1 MNTHYFNCDYPKAL
15 ATFNR
20 QALPAF
26 RPLLGLL
33 SLIFGSLFLVAVF
46 STVSNAAVQLYNPCG
61 EPDLSDQN
69 TVGVF
74 VWKDCS
80 NPNEN
85 NWKLRIIGDQ
95 TFDGTPFIGS
105 ISSFN
110 DPRNPATAKGVRL
123 EAHDSLDVDDI
134 NDIQFTFR
142 VWGEN
147 SDGIDLTS
155 LPNSSVCLDVE
166 GANDGQVYIG
176 AGLALTQGPFDLNS
190 GGQCTNQESIA
201 IAVCGEPEID
211 TDTQTG
217 PWLWR
222 DCSVPNGKWELRIAG
237 GGGAAQVSGSISSDG
252 PLSDIV
258 NVSIEN
264 GDLVDQI
271 SDNLIGFNLETV
283 NRSTDGMR
291 LNTTEGSTTC
301 IDFYGIDPSQLKL
314 GSSQSSAPNL
324 PLNMETLGVCRPEP
338 ADDALSFL
346 VIMTDDQRFD
356 TTWIMN
362 ELEERLLAKSVVFEN
377 AFSTSPL
384 CCPARASLLSGGFF
398 PYNTRITQV
407 VGDNGGERNF
417 RGEQDR
423 DTIATALQEI
433 GYKTAY
439 TGGKYLND
447 YRSPYVPPGW
457 DFFVNNNSG
466 PSSGKWFEYNVTI
479 GAGGATSGQGV
490 VEPVSQYVTNYHRDQ
505 LLGFLDGLDDDDAF
519 LAFYSVFAPHRTA
532 TPHPDDDV
540 PGIVVD
546 GVDLDTYEYRGRSYN
561 EVDLSDKPDWLA
573 NPNRFLS
580 AKNSGAPDDDEY
592 VRDQLRSLL
601 SVDRAIGQ
609 IVDKIESLDRMDRTV
624 IVFMSDNGYMWGEHG
639 VWNKGTAYDESVGI
653 PLSVYLPGVTP
664 RVESK
669 IVSAN
674 LDIGATIYDLAG
686 LNKPSEGKSLV
697 PLLEDPTAE
706 WRDRLQFQGWGHHEG
721 ANGSWSAVRTEQ
733 WKYIVNARGEAE
745 LYDLSFDE
753 HEENSLHDDPN
764 FQSQLT
770 ELAEQVESQRG
781 LGPIVFRTPD
791 ANLGRAYSFQI
802 EAWGGTQPY
811 TWEVVS
817 GELPPG
823 LSLDSATGLIS
834 GEPTSRGTYVFKL
847 LLTDSSDNPKFGGPQ
862 SYFAPGR
869 TGSTEDNVYTIVV
882 Q

>member
-1 MNTHYFNCDYPKAL
+1 MYQRYFVCDFSKEFFIDVSSRVL
-15 ATFNR
+15 R
-20 QALPAF
+20 VS
-26 RPLLGLL
+26 RPLLGLFAFCL
-33 SLIFGSLFLVAVF
+33 YFIFYSA
-46 STVSNAAVQLYNPCG
+46 SSSAAVRLYSPCG
-61 EPDLSDQN
+61 EPDLSQRSEG
-69 TVGVF
+69 GVF
-74 VWKDCS
+74 VWKDCDD
-80 NPNEN
+80 PDDN
-85 NWKLRIIGDQ
+85 NWKLRIVGDQ
-95 TFDGTPFIGS
+95 SFDGARFLGS
-105 ISSFN
+105 ITSFN
-110 DPRNPATAKGVRL
+110 DPNNPLNAEGVRL
-123 EAHDSLDVDDI
+123 ENHDSLDTSNV
-134 NDIQFTFR
+134 NDIRFTVR

-147 SDGIDLTS
+147 TDGVDLTS
-155 LPNSSVCLDVE
+155 IPSSGACLNLE
-166 GANDGQVYIG
+166 GASDGLLYVG
-176 AGLALTQGPFDLNS
+176 AGLSAVQAPFDLNT
-190 GGQCTNQESIA
+190 GGQCSNSESIA
-201 IAVCGEPEID
+201 VTVCGEPDID
-211 TDTQTG
+211 PDTQTG

-222 DCSVPNGKWELRIAG
+222 DCSVPNGAWELRIAG
-237 GGGAAQVSGSISSDG
+237 GGDSAQIAGSVSSDG
-252 PLSDIV
+252 PITDVV
-258 NVSIEN
+258 NVSVEN
-264 GDLVDQI
+264 SDVVDNISANLV
-271 SDNLIGFNLETV
+271 GFEFETV
-283 NRSTDGMR
+283 NRSSDGMQ
-291 LNTTEGSTTC
+291 LKTAQGSNSC
-301 IDFYGIDPSQLKL
+301 IDFYGIDPAQLKL
-314 GSSQSSAPNL
+314 GSSQASAPHL
-324 PLNMETLGVCRPEP
+324 PLNMETLGACRPEP

-346 VIMTDDQRFD
+346 IIMTDDQRFD

-423 DTIATALQEI
+423 DTIATALQGI

-466 PSSGKWFEYNVTI
+466 PSSGRWFDYDVTI
-479 GAGGATSGQGV
+479 GAGGATSGIGA

-505 LLGFLDGLDDDDAF
+505 LVGFLDGLDDDDAF

-546 GVDLDTYEYRGRSYN
+546 GVDIDTYEYRGRSVN
-561 EVDLSDKPDWLA
+561 EIDLSDKPDWIA

-601 SVDRAIGQ
+601 SVDRAIGE

-624 IVFMSDNGYMWGEHG
+624 IVFMSDNGYMWGEHS

-664 RVESK
+664 RTESK

-674 LDIGATIYDLAG
+674 LDLGATIFDLAG
-686 LNKPSEGKSLV
+686 LNNPSEGKSLV
-697 PLLEDPTAE
+697 PLLEDPTVE

-753 HEENSLHDDPN
+753 YEENSLHDDPN
-764 FQSQLT
+764 FQAQLT
-770 ELAEQVESQRG
+770 ELAEQVENERG

-791 ANLGRAYSFQI
+791 ADLGETYSFQI

-811 TWEVVS
+811 NWEVVT

-823 LSLDSATGLIS
+823 LSLNSETGLIS
-834 GEPTSRGTYVFKL
+834 GEPTRRGTYVFKL

-862 SYFAPGR
+862 TYFAPGR
-869 TGSTEDNVYTIVV
+869 TGSTEDNVYTLVV
-882 Q
+882 E